1 MIKQNYKAWNNLK
14 DDRKQR
20 HNNVTLLT
28 HYGILPNPPSTSLKK
43 NKGWNVCKTTIN
55 DPVDIK
61 CGSLTPGRHEL
72 Q

>member
-1 MIKQNYKAWNNLK
+1 MIKPNYKAWNNLK

-43 NKGWNVCKTTIN
+43 QGLECKTTIN